1 MAMDEARWEMF
12 FQLGMQAYQS
22 GDFEQAREAFLVT
35 VEEAA
40 KIDPPDLHLARAL
53 NNLACAL
60 SQQGQ
65 FAESVALQEQAL
77 ALSRSLLGED
87 HEVVAGG
94 LLNLASD
101 YGKMQRFGEA
111 EALFLAALQRQTSPA
126 VRIQALENLSQFYM
140 AQEKLR
146 EASEILQ
153 QLIPLLADKPQ
164 EQARVLHSL
173 AHVYDATGQ
182 ALQADTA
189 RSQTLQ
195 LIEQL
200 WGTHTMAYG
209 EVVANMAE
217 SLMAQGRLLEA
228 AELYGKAA
236 ACLEQCLPAD
246 DARLAGC
253 RLGQLIGL
261 RDGGRL
267 TDAAQLGSSANDGSR
282 RWLNEYGL
290 VLFLMQQYEQAAELF
305 TRSLELPEELPM
317 AGRISVL
324 FNLASAHMG
333 SGDPDKAQPILE
345 NIAGLAEEHLGGEH
359 GLTVRI
365 WIQLREL
372 YRHLGRYPEER
383 AIDQKLSRY
392 TSTESL

>member
-1 MAMDEARWEMF
+1 MDEARWDMF

-22 GDFEQAREAFLVT
+22 GDFEQAREAFMVT

-60 SQQGQ
+60 SQQGRL
-65 FAESVALQEQAL
+65 ADSVALQEQAL
-77 ALSRSLLGED
+77 ALSRDLLGED

-101 YGKMQRFGEA
+101 YGKMQRFAEA
-111 EALFLAALQRQTSPA
+111 EALFLAALQRKIAPA

-140 AQEKLR
+140 AQEKLP
-146 EASEILQ
+146 EAAQILQ
-153 QLIPLLADKPQ
+153 QLTPLLSDQPQ
-164 EQARVLHSL
+164 GLARVLHSL
-173 AHVYDATGQ
+173 AHVYDAIGQ
-182 ALQADTA
+182 PVQADAA

-195 LIEQL
+195 LIEQM
-200 WGTHTMAYG
+200 WGNHTMAYG
-209 EVVANMAE
+209 EVVANMGE

-236 ACLEQCLPAD
+236 RCLEQCLPSD
-246 DARLAGC
+246 DARLVGC

-267 TDAAQLGSSANDGSR
+267 EEAALLGAASSDVSR

-290 VLFLMQQYEQAAELF
+290 VLFLQQKYDQAAQLF
-305 TRSLELPEELPM
+305 ERSLELPEELPM

-333 SGDPDKAQPILE
+333 AASHGKAQSILE
-345 NIAGLAEEHLGGEH
+345 NISGLAEEHLGGEH
-359 GLTVRI
+359 GMTVRI

-372 YRHLGRYPEER
+372 YRLLERPDQER
-383 AIDQKLSRY
+383 AIDEKLSRY
-392 TSTESL
+392 TSTQSL

>member
-1 MAMDEARWEMF
+1 MMDEARWDMF

-22 GDFEQAREAFLVT
+22 GDFEQAREAFMVT

-60 SQQGQ
+60 SQQGRL
-65 FAESVALQEQAL
+65 ADSVALQEQAL
-77 ALSRSLLGED
+77 ALSRDLLGED

-101 YGKMQRFGEA
+101 YGKMKRFAEA
-111 EALFLAALQRQTSPA
+111 EALFLAALQRKTSQA

-140 AQEKLR
+140 AQEKLP
-146 EASEILQ
+146 ETAQILQ
-153 QLIPLLADKPQ
+153 QLTPLLSDQPQ
-164 EQARVLHSL
+164 GLARVLHSL
-173 AHVYDATGQ
+173 AHVYDALGQ
-182 ALQADTA
+182 TVQADAA

-195 LIEQL
+195 LIEQM
-200 WGTHTMAYG
+200 WGNHTMAYG
-209 EVVANMAE
+209 EVVANMGE

-236 ACLEQCLPAD
+236 RCLEQCLPKD
-246 DARLAGC
+246 DARLLGC

-267 TDAAQLGSSANDGSR
+267 EEAALLGAASSDGSR

-290 VLFLMQQYEQAAELF
+290 VLFLQQKYDQAAQLF
-305 TRSLELPEELPM
+305 ERSLELPEELPM

-333 SGDPDKAQPILE
+333 AASRGKAQSILE
-345 NIAGLAEEHLGGEH
+345 NISGLAEEHLGGEH
-359 GLTVRI
+359 GMTVRI

-372 YRHLGRYPEER
+372 YRLLERPDLER
-383 AIDQKLSRY
+383 AIDEKLSRY
-392 TSTESL
+392 TSTQSL